1 MDLKTIMKD
10 VHNIDI
16 TEQEQRILMR
26 DLQEIMIV
34 NQTHNLTSIPSVE
47 LGVIRHLEDSL
58 LGLSALRGA
67 PEGLYADLGTG
78 GGFPGIP
85 LAIMTGRETLL
96 VDSVKKKVAALEEV
110 VETLGLSDIV
120 SGYAGRIE
128 DLALEQ
134 GKEFSVLTARALS
147 SLPSLL
153 ELASPLLK
161 MNGQLICYKARPD
174 AEEVATALGLE
185 KKLGMKLV
193 SRETFILS
201 DGSDRVIMVFEKIA
215 KPKVHLPRR
224 IGLAQKNP
232 FKISTIG

>member
-1 MDLKTIMKD
+1 MDLKTLMKE
-10 VHNIDI
+10 VHDIDI
-16 TEQEQRILMR
+16 TNQQQDMLMR
-26 DLQEIMIV
+26 DLQEIMVV
-34 NQTHNLTSIPSVE
+34 NQTHNLTSIPSIE
-47 LGVIRHLEDSL
+47 LGVVRHLEDSL
-58 LGLSALRGA
+58 LGLHAFKAA
-67 PEGLYADLGTG
+67 PQGLYADLGTG

-85 LAIMTGRETLL
+85 LAIMTGRNTLL
-96 VDSVKKKVAALEEV
+96 VDSVKKKVVALEGV

-128 DLALEQ
+128 DLALER
-134 GKEFSVLTARALS
+134 GKQFSVLTARALS

-153 ELASPLLK
+153 ELASPLLM

-174 AEEVATALGLE
+174 DEEIQTAIALE

-193 SRETFILS
+193 SRETFTLS

-224 IGLAQKNP
+224 IGLAQKSP
-232 FKISTIG
+232 FKISTTC

>member
-1 MDLKTIMKD
+1 MDLQTLMKE
-10 VHNIDI
+10 VHGIEVTD
-16 TEQEQRILMR
+16 EQQEVLMR

-34 NQTHNLTSIPSVE
+34 NETHNLTSIPSVE
-47 LGVIRHLEDSL
+47 LGVVRHLEDSL
-58 LGLSALRGA
+58 LGLSAFLRA
-67 PEGLYADLGTG
+67 PEGAYADLGTG

-96 VDSVKKKVAALEEV
+96 VDSVKKKITALEGV
-110 VETLGLSDIV
+110 VETLGLSSIV

-134 GKEFSVLTARALS
+134 GKQFGVLTARALS

-174 AEEVATALGLE
+174 EEEINTALGLE

-193 SRETFILS
+193 SRETFTLS
-201 DGSDRVIMVFEKIA
+201 DESERVIMVFEKFA
-215 KPKVHLPRR
+215 KPKVVLPRR
-224 IGLAQKNP
+224 VGMAQRNP
-232 FKISTIG
+232 FKVPTK